1 MIKKIIKRLA
11 RISTLKKGIYGN
23 IGKGNKFSWSVFI
36 SEGAQLGSYNY
47 IGPYTMIN
55 NAKVGNYCSIAPG
68 VKLGQAEHS
77 KDFFTTA
84 QLLSKD
90 LINHSLNKEKTNI
103 GNDVWLGAN
112 VVVLQGV
119 TIGDGA
125 IIGANAVVTKD
136 IPDYAIAV
144 GIPAKV
150 IKYRFNEN
158 MIATLKESNWF
169 NNDLKKAKQILKDI
183 QKKESLGE

>member
-1 MIKKIIKRLA
+1 MLKKIFKRLI
-11 RISTLKKGIYGN
+11 RIFTFKKGIYGKL
-23 IGKGNKFSWSVFI
+23 GKSNKFSWNVFV
-36 SEGAQLGSYNY
+36 SEGASLGSYNY

-55 NAKVGNYCSIAPG
+55 NAIVGNYCSIAPG

-77 KDFFTTA
+77 KDFYTTS
-84 QLLSKD
+84 QLISKD
-90 LINHSLNKEKTNI
+90 LIHHSLNKEKTII

-119 TIGDGA
+119 KIGDGA

-144 GIPAKV
+144 GVPAQ
-150 IKYRFNEN
+150 IIDYRFSDVQIKE
-158 MIATLKESNWF
+158 LKKTNWF
-169 NNDLKKAKQILKDI
+169 KKDLKRAKIMLRNLKI
-183 QKKESLGE
+183 RN